1 MSSRRFATF
10 ERDAARA
17 FARIGMT
24 EIANDEPLPIAELEA
39 FRTEARAWVLANV
52 EDCPVAY
59 LLSSVVDRCAHIDQ
73 VSVAAAYAHRGL
85 GAALIDHLDARAAA
99 CGREALTLTTFRAVP
114 WNAPYYS
121 RLGFAVVD
129 QSDQGPELRAL
140 IEGEKKSI
148 PGNALRVAMRRPVWP
163 PNGCE
168 HLRARESVEVPPPPT
183 GMTT

>member
-148 PGNALRVAMRRPVWP
+148 PGNALRVAMRRPVGRP
-163 PNGCE
+163 TAASTCAPA
-168 HLRARESVEVPPPPT
+168 RASRFLHPPPA
-183 GMTT
+183 